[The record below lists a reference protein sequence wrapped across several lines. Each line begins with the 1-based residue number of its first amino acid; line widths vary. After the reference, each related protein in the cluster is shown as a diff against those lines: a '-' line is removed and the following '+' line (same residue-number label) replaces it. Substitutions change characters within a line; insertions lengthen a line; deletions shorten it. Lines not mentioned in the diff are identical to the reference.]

1 MQVRVEYHD
10 GLLEFD
16 APPDR
21 LVAAFAPPPAPEGDP
36 RERIRRALEEPID
49 YPPLR
54 QVVVPGDRVAIP
66 LDLTLPDASLVL
78 ATVAEILAEVGVESI
93 AALVDGRDRG
103 RPGVAC
109 PPGVELVVHDP
120 TDRESL
126 AYLASTAEGRRIYLH
141 RRLAD
146 ADCVV
151 PIGRIGPDD
160 ALGLRGPWSVVDPG
174 LSDAPP
180 ARAPLLTWT
189 ADLAA
194 EIRLEEAME
203 VSWLLGSQLVLG
215 GVPGNSGLGDVLC
228 GQPRTV
234 RDRGAER
241 VREAWGLRLDDRV
254 DLVIAGL
261 GGPGRPANADDFL
274 DGFRHALRVVRRG
287 GKVVLLTRLDLA
299 TLTEAARSELIP
311 RGDWEKALAW
321 ADVYLASSAPG
332 DDVDELGMIPLDRPE
347 QAARLAAMAPSFAAM
362 GQADRIR
369 ATATDEAN
377 VR

>member
-21 LVAAFAPPPAPEGDP
+21 LVAAFAPVRAPEGDP
-36 RERIRRALEEPID
+36 RERIRRALEAPID

-54 QVVVPGDRVAIP
+54 QVVVPGDRVAVP

-78 ATVAEILAEVGVESI
+78 ATVADILTEVGVESI
-93 AALVDGRDRG
+93 AAVIDGRDRG
-103 RPGVAC
+103 RPVVEC

-120 TDRESL
+120 NDRESL
-126 AYLASTAEGRRIYLH
+126 AYLASTADGRRIYLN

-146 ADCVV
+146 ADSVV

-160 ALGLRGPWSVVDPG
+160 ALGLRGPWSVIDPG

-180 ARAPLLTWT
+180 ARAPLLSSTT
-189 ADLAA
+189 DAA
-194 EIRLEEAME
+194 AALRLEESME
-203 VSWLLGSQLVLG
+203 VSWLLGSQLQIG
-215 GVPGNSGLGDVLC
+215 GVPGDTGLWDVLC
-228 GQPRTV
+228 GQPKAV
-234 RDRGAER
+234 RDRGDER
-241 VREAWGLRLDDRV
+241 VGEAWKLRLDDRV
-254 DLVIAGL
+254 DLAIAGL
-261 GGPGRPANADDFL
+261 GGRGRPATADDFL
-274 DGFRHALRVVRRG
+274 DGLRHALRVVRRG
-287 GKVVLLTRLDLA
+287 GKVALLTQLDLA

-332 DDVDELGMIPLDRPE
+332 DDVDELGLIPLDRPE
-347 QAARLAAMAPSFAAM
+347 QAARLAAIAPSFVTI
-362 GQADRIR
+362 GQADRAR
-369 ATATDEAN
+369 AVVSDKADT
-377 VR
+377 R

>member
-10 GLLEFD
+10 GRLEFA
-16 APPDR
+16 APADR
-21 LVAAFAPPPAPEGDP
+21 LVAAFAPPPAPGGDP
-36 RERIRRALEEPID
+36 RERIRRALEAPID

-66 LDLTLPDASLVL
+66 LDLTLPDGSLVL
-78 ATVAEILAEVGVESI
+78 AAVAEILAEVGVESV
-93 AALVDGRDRG
+93 AVLVDGRDRG
-103 RPGVAC
+103 RPEVAC

-126 AYLASTAEGRRIYLH
+126 AYLASTADGRRIYLH

-160 ALGLRGPWSVVDPG
+160 ALGLRGPWSVIDPG

-180 ARAPLLTWT
+180 ARAPLLTST
-189 ADLAA
+189 ADGPAVQ
-194 EIRLEEAME
+194 RLEESME

-215 GVPGNSGLGDVLC
+215 GVPADSGLADVLC

-241 VREAWGLRLDDRV
+241 VREAWELPLDDRV

-261 GGPGRPANADDFL
+261 GGPGRPATADDFL
-274 DGFRHALRVVRRG
+274 DGFRQALRVVRRG
-287 GKVVLLTRLDLA
+287 GKVALLTRLDLA
-299 TLTEAARSELIP
+299 TLTEAARSDLIP
-311 RGDWEKALAW
+311 RGDWDKALAW
-321 ADVYLASSAPG
+321 ADVYLASAAPG
-332 DDVDELGMIPLDRPE
+332 DEVDELGMIPLDRPE
-347 QAARLAAMAPSFAAM
+347 QAARLAAMAPSFVAV
-362 GQADRIR
+362 GQADRTRTILDAGADAR
-369 ATATDEAN
+369 
-377 VR
+377 

>member
-1 MQVRVEYHD
+1 
-10 GLLEFD
+10 
-16 APPDR
+16 
-21 LVAAFAPPPAPEGDP
+21 
-36 RERIRRALEEPID
+36 
-49 YPPLR
+49 
-54 QVVVPGDRVAIP
+54 
-66 LDLTLPDASLVL
+66 
-78 ATVAEILAEVGVESI
+78 VAEILAEVGVESI

-103 RPGVAC
+103 RPVVEV

-126 AYLASTAEGRRIYLH
+126 AYLASTASGRRIYLN

-160 ALGLRGPWSVVDPG
+160 ALGLRGPWSVIDPG

-189 ADLAA
+189 AGAA
-194 EIRLEEAME
+194 AGLRLDESLE
-203 VSWLLGSQLVLG
+203 VAWLLGGQLQIG
-215 GVPGNSGLGDVLC
+215 GVPANSGLWDVLC

-241 VREAWGLRLDDRV
+241 VRETWEVRLDDRV

-274 DGFRHALRVVRRG
+274 DGLRHALRVVRRG
-287 GKVVLLTRLDLA
+287 GKVALLTRLDLA
-299 TLTEAARSELIP
+299 TVTEAARSELIP

-321 ADVYLASSAPG
+321 ADVYLASAASG
-332 DDVDELGMIPLDRPE
+332 DDVDELGLIPLDRPE
-347 QAARLAAMAPSFAAM
+347 QAARLAAMAPSFVTI
-362 GQADRIR
+362 GQADRAR
-369 ATATDEAN
+369 ATASDKADI
-377 VR
+377 

>member
-16 APPDR
+16 APADR
-21 LVAAFAPPPAPEGDP
+21 FVAAFGPPPAPDGNP
-36 RERIRRALEEPID
+36 RERIRRALEAPID

-66 LDLTLPDASLVL
+66 LDLTLPDASVVL
-78 ATVAEILAEVGVESI
+78 AIVAEIMAEVGVESI
-93 AALVDGRDRG
+93 AALIDGRDRG
-103 RPGVAC
+103 RPAVEC

-120 TDRESL
+120 SDRASL
-126 AYLASTAEGRRIYLH
+126 AYLASTADGRRIYLH

-160 ALGLRGPWSVVDPG
+160 ALGLRGPWSVIDPG
-174 LSDAPP
+174 LSDATP
-180 ARAPLLTWT
+180 ARAPLLTST

-203 VSWLLGSQLVLG
+203 VSWLLGSQLVVG
-215 GVPGNSGLGDVLC
+215 GVPGVSGLGDVLC

-241 VREAWGLRLDDRV
+241 VREAWELRLDDRV

-261 GGPGRPANADDFL
+261 GGAGRTANADDFL

-321 ADVYLASSAPG
+321 ADVYLASTAPG

-347 QAARLAAMAPSFAAM
+347 QAVRLAAVAPSFVTI
-362 GQADRIR
+362 GQADRAR
-369 ATATDEAN
+369 ATASDEADS
-377 VR
+377 R